1 MLPGQDRQMEV
12 TGRNLV
18 TGLPNTLLLQSSE
31 IFEAIREPIQSIVEG
46 IKSTLEKTPPELS
59 SDIYQSGIVLAGGG
73 ALLTDL
79 DKLIKK
85 ETGMP
90 VRIAENPLDCVAIG
104 TSKAVESFNELREVF
119 ISSRNL

>member
-1 MLPGQDRQMEV
+1 MPTNDRHMEI

-18 TGLPNTLLLQSSE
+18 TGLPNTLVLHSSE
-31 IFEAIREPIQSIVEG
+31 IFEAIREPIQAIVEG
-46 IKSTLEKTPPELS
+46 IKSTLEKTPPELA
-59 SDIYQSGIVLAGGG
+59 SDIYSSGIVLAGGG

-119 ISSRNL
+119 ISSRSL